1 MKVKRAKLVWNVLRF
16 DSNQQKIVDY
26 NIFGSRFANEL
37 HKEVTKKHITNL
49 EELKEYIRRWAI
61 YYYMS
66 KCEFEIVVGGLFF
79 KDETQLEKIDI
90 YRQIYMN
97 LDRITEYVNKELDIG
112 LGG

>member
-26 NIFGSRFANEL
+26 NIFGSRFVMEL

-49 EELKEYIRRWAI
+49 KELKEYIKHWAI
-61 YYYMS
+61 YHYMS
-66 KCEFEIVVGGLFF
+66 KCEFEIAVGGLFF
-79 KDETQLEKIDI
+79 KDEAQLEKIDI

-97 LDRITEYVNKELDIG
+97 LDRITEYVNKELDIE